1 MAKQFIKKTSFF
13 KHLDDK
19 ELARIMTIAKLARF
33 RAREV
38 IFSKEDAGDAFF
50 IVKSGRVKIFTEA
63 NRRQKTLDFLE
74 PGDIFG
80 EMALLDGKVRSASA
94 QALEDSEL
102 LMITKSAFT
111 RLISDTAFTLRL
123 LNTLS
128 TRLRAADREI
138 ESLLFQNMLGRLA
151 RAAIKLAGP
160 EHRHKPVV
168 QISLHELANYIGTTR
183 EPLSRALASLKRC
196 GIIEYSDKALKI
208 KNYGRLAAIAPN

>member
-1 MAKQFIKKTSFF
+1 MPKQLIKKTSFL
-13 KHLDDK
+13 KHLGGK
-19 ELARIMTIAKLARF
+19 ELARIMAITKLAHF
-33 RAREV
+33 RARQLV
-38 IFSKEDAGDAFF
+38 FSKEDAGDSFF
-50 IVKSGRVKIFTEA
+50 IVKSGRIKIFTEA
-63 NRRQKTLDFLE
+63 NHRQKTLDFLE
-74 PGDIFG
+74 SGDIFG

-151 RAAIKLAGP
+151 RAAINLSGP
-160 EHRHKPVV
+160 EQGHKPVV
-168 QISLHELANYIGTTR
+168 HISLHELANYIGTTR

-208 KNYGRLAAIAPN
+208 KNYRRLAAIAPN